1 MVIDHIIIHEIERQK
16 LHEEKMPPR
25 YSEIESPLDDEI
37 KGYIKEKIIQTIG
50 GAKSYDVVFQ
60 RDSASP
66 VPDCVNKL
74 LTEGVSSIVPLS
86 KTIADHLNKIQTAR
100 SPGGLVTVIVGNVK
114 GNRIV
119 GVLKLEKEEGA
130 RLEQTEI
137 NGLPTYDM
145 VHFKDLI
152 LTEKTKLFKI
162 GLFYSDSFGN
172 IGFDGSVCDNQ
183 LSNYPTKEVAD
194 FFLNFLGCE
203 LMGDPKKQTK
213 EFFVTSQEF
222 FKDNVTD
229 PIQQTEYNIHLIS
242 YVTSNRQT
250 IQPRTFAHTH
260 LELNHRQPYISYLS
274 DKDVGVG
281 EIQKDTSLIE
291 SKIKKIKMEFES
303 GVKIVASQEVFEE
316 HVTLETQEDGR
327 TKAEIVDNVKKV
339 GT

>member
-1 MVIDHIIIHEIERQK
+1 MVIEHIIIHEIERQK

-25 YSEIESPLDDEI
+25 YSEIESPLDEEI
-37 KGYIKEKIIQTIG
+37 KRYVKEKIIVTIG
-50 GAKSYDVVFQ
+50 GARSYDVVFKS
-60 RDSASP
+60 DSKSP
-66 VPDCVNKL
+66 VPNCVIKL
-74 LTEGVSSIVPLS
+74 LTEGELGIVSLS
-86 KTIADHLNKIQTAR
+86 KTIADHLNNIQTAR
-100 SPGGLVTVIVGNVK
+100 SPGGLVTVIVGNVR
-114 GNRIV
+114 GNTFV

-130 RLEQTEI
+130 RLQQTKI
-137 NGLPTYDM
+137 DDLPTYDM

-162 GLFYSDSFGN
+162 GLFYSESFGN
-172 IGFDGSVCDNQ
+172 DRFDGSVCDNQ
-183 LSNYPTKEVAD
+183 LSNYPNKEIAD

-222 FKDNVTD
+222 FKDRVPD
-229 PIQQTEYNIHLIS
+229 QIQQAEYNIHLLS
-242 YVTSNRQT
+242 YVTSNRNT
-250 IQPRTFAHTH
+250 IQPRTFANTH
-260 LELNHRQPYISYLS
+260 LELNHRRPYITYLT
-274 DKDVGVG
+274 DKDVRIG

-303 GVKIVASQEVFEE
+303 GVKIVASQEAFEE
-316 HVTLETQEDGR
+316 HVALETQEDGR